1 MSKWSVGLMPE
12 PWGCRVLVLEDGK
25 RAVLRAVLP
34 GEPKKPQALRA
45 LCEAL
50 ALWSG
55 TKVSAAVC
63 ADGEQFF
70 SDRTSWSAATAVDGG
85 SLFEMKVVV
94 GHDVTNED
102 LDSEMG
108 AFDAVR
114 AFVCRWVES

>member
-12 PWGCRVLVLEDGK
+12 PSGCRVLVLEDGK

-34 GEPKKPQALRA
+34 GEPKKPQALRM

-55 TKVSAAVC
+55 RKVSAAVC

-70 SDRTSWSAATAVDGG
+70 SDQTSWSDATAVEGG

-94 GHDVTNED
+94 GHEPANED